1 MPAQDLALLTTKLYI
16 PLPRPN
22 LVPRPHL
29 TEQLDDGLQRGHRL
43 TLVSAPPG
51 FGKTTLVSEWVCASP
66 REIAWISLDE
76 GDNDPVQFL
85 NYLVTALQ
93 QVDGRI
99 GRAIQPVLDSPGL
112 APAGTASIHSLVA
125 PLIND
130 ITAAASALTLVLDD
144 YQLITSE
151 PVHQI
156 VRFLLER
163 QPPLMHTALNTRQ
176 DPPLPLHQ
184 WRARGQI
191 TEIRERDLRFSVEEA
206 AAFLNTTMGLDLSTD
221 SVAALEART
230 EGWIA
235 GLQLAALA
243 LQRDPGDTGK
253 FIASFTGDDRYVAGY
268 LVAEVLQRQ
277 PGPVRDFLRQTA
289 ILDRLTAPLCDA
301 VRLVGDQIADRSA
314 RAATPGGDAVPFG
327 SAGLPAPSGEGEIS
341 GTRAEPSATILQ
353 QLERANLF
361 LIPLDHRQ
369 QWYRYHRLFAEALRA
384 TLDPA
389 ERAPLHQRAARWYEG
404 RGLVRPAIRHALAHA
419 ADAGEPARASGEA
432 WDDAL
437 RLIRSAT
444 EETLFSGGLLT
455 LRGWLDA
462 LPGEFVQRDGELS
475 TYRAWVDVLTGD
487 IASAEEY
494 ARAAEECLQART
506 RGAAWGKLLALRSFM
521 AVFIQD
527 SYHEAVETAAGA
539 LQVLG
544 PDQAHWRVIALWSLA
559 ESQERTAHISEAI
572 ATLREA
578 RQLGRLLG
586 NQVFAATV
594 ELFLAIDLHLNGKR
608 REAVTVC
615 EEAIAHYTDE
625 LGRPS
630 PVSGLVSS
638 RMGTLYYEAN
648 QLAQARQ
655 QIEQGIALSEQLG
668 LSDPLIFSYG
678 FSAPTLHALGETG
691 AALSNLRTAYQIAEQ
706 SALAGASWI
715 LALEANI
722 YLQQGDLTSAR
733 RWAKAAGIS
742 PDDEPDYLHM
752 EQHLTYARLLL
763 AQGRISDARRWL
775 ARLEQLNRERGLT
788 RWLITVYIMQALAAQ
803 RSSEQPTALDR
814 LSRAVELA
822 APGDYYRAFLDEDE
836 AVLALLRDVRQAAP
850 AFVDQLIDFAGL
862 AEPDDDVTHKLVTAQ
877 PLVEPLS
884 EREMEVLRL
893 IASGLSNRE
902 IAQELVIALGTV
914 KRHINNIYGKLGVHS
929 RTSAVARARELGLL

>member
-1 MPAQDLALLTTKLYI
+1 MPAQDLMLLTTKLYI

-29 TEQLDDGLQRGHRL
+29 IERLDDGLQRGHQL

-99 GRAIQPVLDSPGL
+99 GRAIQPVLDSPGF

-144 YQLITSE
+144 YQLITAE

-163 QPPLMHTALNTRQ
+163 QPPLMHTTLNTRQ

-191 TEIRERDLRFSVEEA
+191 TEIRERDLRFSVGEA
-206 AAFLNTTMGLDLSTD
+206 AAFLNTTMGLDLSPE

-253 FIASFTGDDRYVAGY
+253 FIASFSGDDRYVAGY

-301 VRLVGDQIADRSA
+301 VRFGSA
-314 RAATPGGDAVPFG
+314 ESPGTTAGDAVRFG
-327 SAGLPAPSGEGEIS
+327 SAGLPAPSGKAEIS
-341 GTRAEPSATILQ
+341 SARAKPSASILQ

-384 TLDPA
+384 TLDPS
-389 ERAPLHQRAARWYEG
+389 ERAVLHRRAARWYEEH
-404 RGLVRPAIRHALAHA
+404 GLVRLAIRHALAHA
-419 ADAGEPARASGEA
+419 ADAGDSARESGEA

-444 EETLFSGGLLT
+444 EDTLFTGGLLT
-455 LRGWLDA
+455 LQRWLDA
-462 LPGEFVQRDGELS
+462 LPGEFVRRDGELA
-475 TYRAWVDVLTGD
+475 TYRAWVDALTGD
-487 IASAEEY
+487 IASAQDY
-494 ARAAEECLQART
+494 ARAAEECLHTRT
-506 RGAAWGKLLALRSFM
+506 GDAAWGKLMTLRSFM
-521 AVFIQD
+521 AVFVED
-527 SYHEAVETAAGA
+527 NYHQAIESASSA
-539 LQVLG
+539 LQLLG

-572 ATLREA
+572 ATLRQA

-594 ELFLAIDLHLNGKR
+594 ELFLAIDLHLNGRR
-608 REAVTVC
+608 REAVAVC

-625 LGRPS
+625 HGRPS

-638 RMGTLYYEAN
+638 RLGTLYYEAN

-655 QIEQGIALSEQLG
+655 QIQQGIALSEQLG
-668 LSDPLIFSYG
+668 LSDPLMFSYG
-678 FSAPTLHALGETG
+678 FSAPTLHALGET
-691 AALSNLRTAYQIAEQ
+691 AVALSNLRAAYRVAQQ
-706 SALAGASWI
+706 TALAGASWI

-722 YLQQGDLTSAR
+722 HLQLGDLASAR

-742 PDDEPDYLHM
+742 PEDEPDYLHM

-763 AQGRISDARRWL
+763 AQGRLSDARRWL
-775 ARLEQLNRERGLT
+775 ARLESLNRERGLT
-788 RWLITVYIMQALAAQ
+788 RWLLTVHIMQALAAQ
-803 RSSEQPTALDR
+803 RSGERPAALDR

-822 APGDYYRAFLDEDE
+822 APGDYYRAFLDEEE
-836 AVLALLRDVRQAAP
+836 AVLALLRDVRQVAP
-850 AFVDQLIDFAGL
+850 AFVDQLLDYAGL
-862 AEPDDDVTHKLVTAQ
+862 AEPDDDVTHKLAAIQ
-877 PLVEPLS
+877 PLVDPLS

-929 RTSAVARARELGLL
+929 RTSAVARARELDLL

>member
-29 TEQLDDGLQRGHRL
+29 IERLDDGLRRGHRL

-85 NYLVTALQ
+85 NYLITALQ

-99 GRAIQPVLDSPGL
+99 GRAIQPVLGSPGF
-112 APAGTASIHSLVA
+112 APAGTASLQSLVA

-130 ITAAASALTLVLDD
+130 ITTAASPLTLVLDD
-144 YQLITSE
+144 YQLITAE

-206 AAFLNTTMGLDLSTD
+206 AAFLNKTMGLDLSAD
-221 SVAALEART
+221 AVAALEART

-243 LQRDPGDTGK
+243 LQRDPGDTGR

-277 PGPVRDFLRQTA
+277 PGPVRDFVRQTA

-301 VRLVGDQIADRSA
+301 VR
-314 RAATPGGDAVPFG
+314 FG
-327 SAGLPAPSGEGEIS
+327 SAGAPDSSSKEAVS
-341 GTRAEPSATILQ
+341 GTRAEPSASILER
-353 QLERANLF
+353 LVRANLF
-361 LIPLDHRQ
+361 LIPLDHRR

-389 ERAPLHQRAARWYEG
+389 ERALLHLRAARWYES
-404 RGLVRPAIRHALAHA
+404 RGLLRPAIRHALAHA
-419 ADAGEPARASGEA
+419 ADAGDEGDA

-444 EETLFSGGLLT
+444 EETLFTGGLLT

-462 LPGEFVQRDGELS
+462 LPGEFVRRDGELS
-475 TYRAWVDVLTGD
+475 TYRAWVDALTGN

-494 ARAAEECLQART
+494 ARAAEECLRT
-506 RGAAWGKLLALRSFM
+506 RTGEAAWGKLLALRSFM

-527 SYHEAVETAAGA
+527 SYHEAVETAASA

-578 RQLGRLLG
+578 RQVGRLLG

-594 ELFLAIDLHLNGKR
+594 ELFLAMDLHLNGKR
-608 REAVTVC
+608 REAVAVC
-615 EEAIAHYTDE
+615 QEAIAHYTDE
-625 LGRPS
+625 PGRPS
-630 PVSGLVSS
+630 PISALVFS
-638 RMGTLYYEAN
+638 RLGTLYYEAN
-648 QLAQARQ
+648 LLAQAREQ
-655 QIEQGIALSEQLG
+655 VEQGIALSEQLG
-668 LSDPLIFSYG
+668 LSDPRMFSYG

-691 AALSNLRTAYQIAEQ
+691 AALSNLRTAHQIAEQ
-706 SALAGASWI
+706 TALSGAGWI
-715 LALEANI
+715 LALQANI
-722 YLQQGDLTSAR
+722 HLQQGDFASALG
-733 RWAKAAGIS
+733 WAKAAGLS

-752 EQHLTYARLLL
+752 EQHLTYARLLV
-763 AQGRISDARRWL
+763 AQGRLSDARRWL

-788 RWLITVYIMQALAAQ
+788 RWLLTVYVLQTLAAL
-803 RSSEQPTALDR
+803 RSGERPTAIDR
-814 LSRAVELA
+814 LSRALELA

-836 AVLALLRDVRQAAP
+836 AVLTLLGDVRRAAP
-850 AFVDQLIDFAGL
+850 AFVDQLMDFAGL
-862 AEPDDDVTHKLVTAQ
+862 AEPDDNVTHKLAAIQ

-929 RTSAVARARELGLL
+929 RTLAIARARELGLL